1 MNDGKI
7 LPAKRLMSQISITIN
22 GRDYS
27 IVCDDGQEQHLSRL
41 AEYLDKRVAELV
53 DSVGQIGDSRL
64 LLMVGLLIADEL
76 SDAYAELAISRGDAD
91 GAVLAPGTDG
101 KSEQMAAEMA
111 AMLESA
117 SRRIEAIAARLEQA

>member
-1 MNDGKI
+1 
-7 LPAKRLMSQISITIN
+7 MSQISITIN

-41 AEYLDKRVAELV
+41 AEYLDRRVAELV
-53 DSVGQIGDSRL
+53 DSVGQIGDARL

-76 SDAYAELAISRGDAD
+76 SDAYAELAAVRGEAD
-91 GAVLAPGTDG
+91 GAATAGQPA
-101 KSEQMAAEMA
+101 QMAAELA
-111 AMLESA
+111 GMLEST

>member
-1 MNDGKI
+1 
-7 LPAKRLMSQISITIN
+7 MSQISITIN

-53 DSVGQIGDSRL
+53 DSVGQIGDARL

-76 SDAYAELAISRGDAD
+76 SDAYAELAARGEGAMPVQTRGRERDSARMAD
-91 GAVLAPGTDG
+91 
-101 KSEQMAAEMA
+101 EMA
-111 AMLESA
+111 VMIETA

>member
-1 MNDGKI
+1 
-7 LPAKRLMSQISITIN
+7 MSQISITIN

-41 AEYLDKRVAELV
+41 ADYLDKRVAELV
-53 DSVGQIGDSRL
+53 DSVGQIGDARL

-76 SDAYAELAISRGDAD
+76 ADAYAEIAAARGGAGDIVQSPKRAKESDAAQTAD
-91 GAVLAPGTDG
+91 N
-101 KSEQMAAEMA
+101 MAAI
-111 AMLESA
+111 LETA

>member
-1 MNDGKI
+1 
-7 LPAKRLMSQISITIN
+7 MSQISISIN

-53 DSVGQIGDSRL
+53 DSVGQIGDARL

-76 SDAYAELAISRGDAD
+76 SDAYAELAARGEGDTPTQARGRD
-91 GAVLAPGTDG
+91 RDSA
-101 KSEQMAAEMA
+101 QMADEMA
-111 AMLESA
+111 VMLESA
-117 SRRIEAIAARLEQA
+117 SRRIEAIAARLERA

>member
-1 MNDGKI
+1 
-7 LPAKRLMSQISITIN
+7 MSQISITIN

-41 AEYLDKRVAELV
+41 SEYLDKRVAELV
-53 DSVGQIGDSRL
+53 DSVGQIGDARL

-76 SDAYAELAISRGDAD
+76 SDAYAELAVTRGEAD
-91 GAVLAPGTDG
+91 ETVLAHGTNG
-101 KSEQMAAEMA
+101 KPAQMAEEMA
-111 AMLESA
+111 AVLESA